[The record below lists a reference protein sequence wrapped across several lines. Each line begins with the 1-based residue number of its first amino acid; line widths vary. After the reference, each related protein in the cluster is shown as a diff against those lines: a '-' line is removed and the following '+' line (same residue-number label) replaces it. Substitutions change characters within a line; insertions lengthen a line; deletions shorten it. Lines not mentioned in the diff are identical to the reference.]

1 MGRARPPVHSAAR
14 TIERMTS
21 SQPRARPA
29 QPLRYAAYMTGLRH
43 YRMGAGVVIRGEGGR
58 VLLVEPTYKEN
69 WEIPGGVVEA
79 DEAPWATAEREVREE
94 LGLEL
99 RVHQPLLIDHLT
111 TDVQLDEG
119 MASLLASGRLTE
131 DEAAVLRA
139 ERALS
144 AVMWIFDGGTL
155 TEQEV
160 ATLRLPDE
168 ELRSVRL
175 CTLEKARERVNA
187 GMLRRLSLALEAAQ
201 SGTGPVLCS
210 DGLPR
215 ASS

>member
-1 MGRARPPVHSAAR
+1 MS
-14 TIERMTS
+14 S
-21 SQPRARPA
+21 SQSRPA
-29 QPLRYAAYMTGLRH
+29 PRLRYAAYMTGLRH
-43 YRMGAGVVIRGEGGR
+43 FRMGAGVVIRGEGER

-94 LGLEL
+94 LGLEF
-99 RVHQPLLIDHLT
+99 RVQQPLLIDHLT

-144 AVMWIFDGGTL
+144 AVMWLFDGGTL
-155 TEQEV
+155 SDSEV
-160 ATLRLPDE
+160 DALRLPAA

-175 CTLEKARERVNA
+175 CTMDEVRDRVNA
-187 GMLRRLSLALEAAQ
+187 GMWRRLTLALEAARG
-201 SGTGPVLCS
+201 GTGPVLCA
-210 DGLPR
+210 DGVPR
-215 ASS
+215 ARS